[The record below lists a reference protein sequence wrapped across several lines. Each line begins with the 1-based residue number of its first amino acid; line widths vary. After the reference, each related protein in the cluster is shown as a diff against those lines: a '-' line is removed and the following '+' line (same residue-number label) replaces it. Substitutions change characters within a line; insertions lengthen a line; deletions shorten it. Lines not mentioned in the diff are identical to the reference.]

1 MLYLIPKFSSVLNVW
16 GVRLEI
22 SVGSTHLNLNG
33 RERAREKQKNG
44 KSVNILVLI
53 D

>member
-1 MLYLIPKFSSVLNVW
+1 MVSKY
-16 GVRLEI
+16 
-22 SVGSTHLNLNG
+22 LNLNG

-44 KSVNILVLI
+44 KSVNILVWI